1 MELPAAMTIFRW
13 VAFWV
18 STKVVCFL
26 GELKSKNID
35 TIKHALAINI
45 GEHQLFSMTRAF
57 VVDRFSGSAWSP
69 GVQSGTSLQAPPV
82 PKVWQVAS

>member
-1 MELPAAMTIFRW
+1 MGRI
-13 VAFWV
+13 
-18 STKVVCFL
+18 L
-26 GELKSKNID
+26 GLYQSGLFSWGTEVTSKKNID